1 MVQGPKT
8 GLEEYVLAPTKEFV
22 IELGDRLKTITP
34 GITFDIRTNGNWSI
48 MRIYRDLRFSKDKSP
63 YNTRIRLIFWV
74 RSGKKMESPGLF
86 IVIDPAG
93 AAVYAGMHEFPK
105 PALTVYRDAVVDNK
119 LGTEL
124 ETVLDTVKKAG
135 YETGSEHYKR
145 VLRGY
150 DQEHQRA
157 GLLRYNGLWALS
169 PLISPDVIQTPKLI
183 DACFDRC
190 QNMMPLMDWLTKVL

>member
-8 GLEEYVLAPTKEFV
+8 GLEEYVLAPNKEFEV
-22 IELGDRLKTITP
+22 ELGERLKTIAP
-34 GITFDIRTNGNWSI
+34 GITFDTRTNGSGSI
-48 MRIYRDLRFSKDKSP
+48 MRFYRDLRFSKDKSP
-63 YNTRIRLIFWV
+63 YNTRIRLIFWIG
-74 RSGKKMESPGLF
+74 SGKKMESSGFF
-86 IVIDPAG
+86 IGIDPAG
-93 AAVYAGMHEFPK
+93 AAVYAGMHDFPK

-135 YETGSEHYKR
+135 YETGGEHYKR

-157 GLLRYNGLWALS
+157 GLL
-169 PLISPDVIQTPKLI
+169 
-183 DACFDRC
+183 
-190 QNMMPLMDWLTKVL
+190 